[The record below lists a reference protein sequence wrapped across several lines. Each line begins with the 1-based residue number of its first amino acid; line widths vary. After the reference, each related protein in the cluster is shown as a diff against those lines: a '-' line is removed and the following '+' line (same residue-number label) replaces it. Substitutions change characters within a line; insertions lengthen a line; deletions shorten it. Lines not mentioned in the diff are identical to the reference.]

1 MIPISTVSAT
11 SVSRSLFKSLDNV
24 LWVSLWDKNIVNK
37 NYWEWLLLQ
46 ENKMQLTFKIM
57 NPYLLKNIAKD
68 ILAREARSNSVR

>member
-11 SVSRSLFKSLDNV
+11 SVNRSLFKSLDNV

-68 ILAREARSNSVR
+68 ILAR

>member
-68 ILAREARSNSVR
+68 ILAR